1 MDYDS
6 DSLTDSNTRRYNDN
20 PSVVESL
27 AREASAALFGA
38 YAANTNDGKIAS
50 PFPLLIQVS

>member
-6 DSLTDSNTRRYNDN
+6 DSLTDSNARRYDDN
-20 PSVVESL
+20 PSVAESL

-38 YAANTNDGKIAS
+38 YAANTNDGTIAS
-50 PFPLLIQVS
+50 PFPLLFQVS